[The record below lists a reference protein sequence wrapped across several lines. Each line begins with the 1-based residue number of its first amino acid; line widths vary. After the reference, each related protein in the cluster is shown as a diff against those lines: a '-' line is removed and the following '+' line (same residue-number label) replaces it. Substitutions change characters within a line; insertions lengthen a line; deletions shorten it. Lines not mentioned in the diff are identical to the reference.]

1 MSLSKKSTIIV
12 ENLRKKQM
20 MESISTG
27 KRLDER
33 SLDETRPIEIELDVI
48 KKASGSAW
56 VKLGKTEVVAGVK
69 VETGEPFEG
78 LENSG
83 ALIITAEVLPIASP
97 HIEPGPP
104 DEETIE
110 LARVVDRGV
119 RQSEMLELSK
129 LVLVPGKI
137 VYTIFVDCSI
147 INVDGNLLDAT
158 SYAVVAALTSCKL
171 PVFEIKDDKVVDT
184 GRTQEPP
191 ITTIPVSVTTVKIG
205 DYLLLDPNIEEEACM
220 DARLTITTNSKGS
233 IVAMQ
238 KGLKGYFTVDEVKS
252 IAVKA
257 ISKGEEIRA
266 KLKELIYHGKK
277 E

>member
-1 MSLSKKSTIIV
+1 MSISKKSPIIV

-20 MESISTG
+20 RESISAG

-33 SLDETRPIEIELDVI
+33 GLDETRTIEIEVNVI

-119 RQSEMLELSK
+119 RESEMLDLSK

-147 INVDGNLLDAT
+147 INVDGNLFDAT
-158 SYAVVAALTSCKL
+158 SYAVVAALSSCKL

-191 ITTIPVSVTTVKIG
+191 ITTTPISVTTVKIG
-205 DYLLLDPNIEEEACM
+205 DNLLLDPNIEEEACM

-238 KGLKGYFTVDEVKS
+238 KGLKGHFTVDEVKN
-252 IAVKA
+252 IAGKA
-257 ISKGEEIRA
+257 RTTGEDIRA
-266 KLKELIYHGKK
+266 KLQELIKLGK
-277 E
+277 

>member
-20 MESISTG
+20 RESISAG

-33 SLDETRPIEIELDVI
+33 SLDEIRPLQIEIDVI

-56 VKLGKTEVVAGVK
+56 VKLGKTQVIAGVK

-83 ALIITAEVLPIASP
+83 AMIITAEVLPIASP

-119 RQSEMLELSK
+119 RESEMLDLSK

-147 INVDGNLLDAT
+147 INVDGNLFDAT
-158 SYAVVAALTSCKL
+158 SYAVVSALASCKL
-171 PVFEIKDDKVVDT
+171 PIFEIKDDKVVET
-184 GRTQEPP
+184 GKTQEPP
-191 ITTIPVSVTTVKIG
+191 ITTIPVSITTVRIG
-205 DYLLLDPNIEEEACM
+205 DYLLLDPNTEEEACM

-238 KGLKGYFTVDEVKS
+238 KGLKGYFTVDEVKG
-252 IAVKA
+252 IADKA
-257 ISKGEEIRA
+257 RIKGEEIRV
-266 KLKELIYHGKK
+266 KLEGLIKLGK
-277 E
+277 

>member
-20 MESISTG
+20 RESISAG

-33 SLDETRPIEIELDVI
+33 SLDEIRPLQIEIDVI

-56 VKLGKTEVVAGVK
+56 VKLGKTQVIAGIK

-83 ALIITAEVLPIASP
+83 AMIITAEVLPIASP

-119 RQSEMLELSK
+119 RESEMLDLSK

-147 INVDGNLLDAT
+147 INVDGNLFDAT
-158 SYAVVAALTSCKL
+158 SYAVVSALASCKL
-171 PVFEIKDDKVVDT
+171 PIFEIKDDKVVET
-184 GRTQEPP
+184 GKTQEPP
-191 ITTIPVSVTTVKIG
+191 ITTIPVSITTVRIG
-205 DYLLLDPNIEEEACM
+205 DYLLLDPNTEEEACM
-220 DARLTITTNSKGS
+220 DARLTITTNSRGS

-238 KGLKGYFTVDEVKS
+238 KGLKGYFTVDEVKG
-252 IAVKA
+252 IADKA
-257 ISKGEEIRA
+257 RIKGEEIRV
-266 KLKELIYHGKK
+266 KLEGLIKLGK
-277 E
+277 

>member
-20 MESISTG
+20 RESISAG

-33 SLDETRPIEIELDVI
+33 SLDEIRPLQIEIDVI

-56 VKLGKTEVVAGVK
+56 VKLGKTQVIAGVK

-83 ALIITAEVLPIASP
+83 AMIITAEVLPIASP

-119 RQSEMLELSK
+119 RESEMLDLSK

-147 INVDGNLLDAT
+147 INVDGNLFDAT
-158 SYAVVAALTSCKL
+158 SYAVVSALASCKL
-171 PVFEIKDDKVVDT
+171 PIFEIKDDRVIET
-184 GRTQEPP
+184 GKTQEPP
-191 ITTIPVSVTTVKIG
+191 ITTIPVSITTVRIG
-205 DYLLLDPNIEEEACM
+205 DYLLLDPNTEEEACM

-238 KGLKGYFTVDEVKS
+238 KGLKGYFTVDEVKG
-252 IAVKA
+252 IADKA
-257 ISKGEEIRA
+257 RIKGEEIRV
-266 KLKELIYHGKK
+266 KLEGLIKLGK
-277 E
+277 